1 MTATN
6 RHSFENTGLRE
17 RYQEVG
23 FGGRVGFGERPALL
37 VIDMARAWTDPTC
50 PIGADLGDVLTEC
63 VRVVAWARAA
73 DIPIF
78 FTVMAYDPGLPEVG
92 ANIRAKN
99 ANMDWLV
106 RGSEWVDLAPELER
120 RPHEPLIEK
129 QRGSA
134 FFGTTLLSQLI
145 SKQVDTAIVVGCST
159 SGCIRATAT
168 DAHDQNLRVIV
179 PRDAVG
185 DRSASAHEAN
195 LFDIDSRYG
204 DVVSMDEVERYLGR
218 PRPTP

>member
-1 MTATN
+1 MTTT
-6 RHSFENTGLRE
+6 RSHSFEDQALRQQ
-17 RYQEVG
+17 YAQVG
-23 FGGRVGFGERPALL
+23 FGGRVGFGVRPALL

-50 PIGADLGDVLTEC
+50 PIGADLGDVLAHC
-63 VRVVAWARAA
+63 VRAVDWARAA
-73 DIPIF
+73 DIPVF

-106 RGSEWVDLAPELER
+106 RGSPWVELAPELQR
-120 RPHEPLIEK
+120 RPSEPLIEK

-145 SKQVDTAIVVGCST
+145 SKGIDTAIVVGCST

-179 PRDAVG
+179 PREAVG

-204 DVVSMDEVERYLGR
+204 DVVSMETLQAYLTTLSAG
-218 PRPTP
+218 T